1 MEWEGR
7 QVTDGPRYRQPGGLL
22 RHRDFRLLW
31 GGETVSWLGNYM
43 AIVAM
48 PLLAVNVLH
57 ASSFAVGVL
66 VAAGYLPWLVI
77 GLPAG
82 AWVDQMLSRRVMVTC
97 DIVSAALYASVP
109 LSAWAG
115 VLTVGQLVAVAL
127 LAGTA
132 TVFFSTAYQVYL
144 RTLLT
149 PAELVEGNA
158 KLQGS
163 EAAAELA
170 GPSLAGLMAQALG
183 AAAAVLANAVSFLIS
198 AACLLAIRRRASGRP
213 APGQRPRLRRTI
225 ADGVRFV
232 ARDPYLARMTL
243 YTMTGNLALI
253 GFVAVQVVFL
263 VRTLGLPSVAVGLLV
278 AVQGVGGVAG
288 AMVARRIIERI
299 GTARCLLLAALGAGP
314 FCLLVPLASR
324 GPGLVLYVVGIFMT
338 AVSVVFSNVIIGSFR
353 QAYSP
358 PGMLGRVSATM
369 RFLTIG
375 TSPLGAL
382 MGGALAA
389 AIGPRG
395 ALWVLFAV
403 NSAAGLFLLSGSIIR
418 SRDLPAAALPA
429 ADPVPPGAV
438 ST

>member
-1 MEWEGR
+1 M
-7 QVTDGPRYRQPGGLL
+7 TDGPPQRRAGGLL
-22 RHRDFRLLW
+22 WHRDFRLLW

-43 AIVAM
+43 AVVAM
-48 PLLAVNVLH
+48 PLLAVKLLH
-57 ASSFAVGVL
+57 ASNFAVGVL

-82 AWVDQMLSRRVMVTC
+82 AWVDQLPARRVMVTC
-97 DIVSAALYASVP
+97 DLALAALYVSVP

-115 VLTVGQLVAVAL
+115 VLTMGQLMTVAL
-127 LAGTA
+127 LAGAA

-144 RTLLT
+144 RALLT

-158 KLQGS
+158 KLKGS

-170 GPSLAGLMAQALG
+170 GPSLAGLVAQALG
-183 AAAAVLANAVSFLIS
+183 AAAALLANALSFLVS
-198 AACLLAIRRRASGRP
+198 AACLLAIRRRAPRRP
-213 APGQRPRLRRTI
+213 APEQRRTLRQTI

-299 GTARCLLLAALGAGP
+299 GTARSLLLAALGAGP
-314 FCLLVPLASR
+314 CCLLAPLASR
-324 GPGLVLYVVGIFMT
+324 GPGLVLYVAGIFMT

-369 RFLTIG
+369 RFLTMG

-382 MGGALAA
+382 LGGALAA
-389 AIGPRG
+389 AISPRG

-403 NSAAGLFLLSGSIIR
+403 NSAAGLFLLSRSIIR
-418 SRDLPAAALPA
+418 SRDLPAAARPA
-429 ADPVPPGAV
+429 VEPVQPGAV
-438 ST
+438 SR

>member
-1 MEWEGR
+1 MTDDPR
-7 QVTDGPRYRQPGGLL
+7 QRRPGGLL
-22 RHRDFRLLW
+22 WQRDFRLLW

-43 AIVAM
+43 AIVAL
-48 PLLAVNVLH
+48 PLLAVDLLH
-57 ASSFAVGVL
+57 ASNFAVGVL
-66 VAAGYLPWLVI
+66 VAAGYLPWLII

-82 AWVDQMLSRRVMVTC
+82 AWVDQLSTRRVMVTC
-97 DIVSAALYASVP
+97 DLISAALFASLP

-115 VLTVGQLVAVAL
+115 VLTIGQLLTVAL

-132 TVFFSTAYQVYL
+132 TVFFSTAYQVYV

-149 PAELVEGNA
+149 PAALVEGNA

-170 GPSLAGLMAQALG
+170 GPSLAGLMAQTLG
-183 AAAAVLANAVSFLIS
+183 AAAALLANAVSFLVS
-198 AACLLAIRRRASGRP
+198 AACLLAIRRRESRRP
-213 APGQRPRLRRTI
+213 SSGQRHTLRRTI
-225 ADGVRFV
+225 GDGVRFV

-243 YTMTGNLALI
+243 YTMTGNFALI

-263 VRTLGLPSVAVGLLV
+263 VRTLELPSFAVGLLV

-288 AMVARRIIERI
+288 AMVATRVIGRI
-299 GTARCLLLAALGAGP
+299 GTARSLLLAALGAGP
-314 FCLLVPLASR
+314 CCLLVPLASP
-324 GPGLVLYVVGIFMT
+324 GPGLVLYVTGIFMT

-353 QAYSP
+353 QAYAP

-375 TSPLGAL
+375 TSPVGAL
-382 MGGALAA
+382 VGGTLAA

-403 NSAAGLFLLSGSIIR
+403 NSAAGLFLLSRPILGR
-418 SRDLPAAALPA
+418 RDLPAAAPPA
-429 ADPVPPGAV
+429 GDRVPPGAV

>member
-1 MEWEGR
+1 M
-7 QVTDGPRYRQPGGLL
+7 TDGLRQRRPGGLL
-22 RHRDFRLLW
+22 WHRDFRLLW

-43 AIVAM
+43 AIVAL
-48 PLLAVNVLH
+48 PLLAVDRLQ
-57 ASSFAVGVL
+57 ASNFAVGVL

-82 AWVDQMLSRRVMVTC
+82 AWVDQLPTRRVMVTC
-97 DIVSAALYASVP
+97 DLISAALFASVP
-109 LSAWAG
+109 LSVWAG
-115 VLTVGQLVAVAL
+115 VLTIGQLITVAL

-132 TVFFSTAYQVYL
+132 TVFFSTAYQVYV

-149 PAELVEGNA
+149 PAALVEGNA

-170 GPSLAGLMAQALG
+170 GPSLAGVIAQVLG
-183 AAAAVLANAVSFLIS
+183 AAAALLANAVSFLVS
-198 AACLLAIRRRASGRP
+198 AACLLAIRRPESRRRASRRP
-213 APGQRPRLRRTI
+213 TSDQPLTLRRTI
-225 ADGVRFV
+225 GDGVRFV

-243 YTMTGNLALI
+243 YTMTGNFALI

-263 VRTLGLPSVAVGLLV
+263 VRTLGLPSAAVGLLV

-288 AMVARRIIERI
+288 AMVARRVIDRI
-299 GTARCLLLAALGAGP
+299 GTARSLLLAALGAGP
-314 FCLLVPLASR
+314 FCLLVPLASP
-324 GPGLVLYVVGIFMT
+324 GPGLVLYVAGILMT

-353 QAYSP
+353 QAYAP

-382 MGGALAA
+382 VGGALAA
-389 AIGPRG
+389 AISPRG

-403 NSAAGLFLLSGSIIR
+403 NSAAGLFLLSRPIIR
-418 SRDLPAAALPA
+418 RRDLPVAAPPVG
-429 ADPVPPGAV
+429 DRVPPDAV

>member
-1 MEWEGR
+1 M
-7 QVTDGPRYRQPGGLL
+7 TDGPRQHQPGGLL
-22 RHRDFRLLW
+22 WHRDFRLLW

-43 AIVAM
+43 AIVAL
-48 PLLAVNVLH
+48 PLLAVDLLH
-57 ASSFAVGVL
+57 ASNFAVGLL

-82 AWVDQMLSRRVMVTC
+82 AWVDQLPTRRVMVTC
-97 DIVSAALYASVP
+97 DLISAALFASVP
-109 LSAWAG
+109 LTAWAG
-115 VLTVGQLVAVAL
+115 VLTIGQLLTVAL

-132 TVFFSTAYQVYL
+132 TVFFSTAYQVYV

-149 PAELVEGNA
+149 PAALVEGNA

-170 GPSLAGLMAQALG
+170 GPSLAGLVAQALG
-183 AAAAVLANAVSFLIS
+183 AAAALLANAVSFVVS
-198 AACLLAIRRRASGRP
+198 AACLLAIRRPESRRP
-213 APGQRPRLRRTI
+213 SSGQRRTLRRTI
-225 ADGVRFV
+225 GDGVRFV

-263 VRTLGLPSVAVGLLV
+263 VRTLGLPSFAVGLLV

-288 AMVARRIIERI
+288 AMVATRIIDRI
-299 GTARCLLLAALGAGP
+299 GTARSLLLAALGAGP
-314 FCLLVPLASR
+314 FCLLVPLASP
-324 GPGLVLYVVGIFMT
+324 GPGLVLYVAGIFMT

-353 QAYSP
+353 QAYAP

-375 TSPLGAL
+375 TSPVGAL
-382 MGGALAA
+382 VGGALAA

-403 NSAAGLFLLSGSIIR
+403 NSAAGLFLLSRPIIGR
-418 SRDLPAAALPA
+418 RDLPAAAPA
-429 ADPVPPGAV
+429 AGDRVPPGAV